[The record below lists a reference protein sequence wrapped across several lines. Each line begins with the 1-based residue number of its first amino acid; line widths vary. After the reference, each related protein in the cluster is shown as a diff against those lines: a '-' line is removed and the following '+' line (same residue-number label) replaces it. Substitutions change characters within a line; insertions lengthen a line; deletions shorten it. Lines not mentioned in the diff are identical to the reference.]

1 MNRYVLY
8 FVLFAIAVTIV
19 AALLSTDNEEPEVES
34 VQESTPALGEDF
46 ANNIAESGRELRIT
60 YEHTKPGEYSE
71 IFVAFTAAQP
81 GEDVQ
86 VTLLGPDTEPNVR
99 TVTADENGNV
109 YEVFTIYQFG
119 QYNFEV
125 IPAVSG
131 SRFSSSIIVE

>member
-1 MNRYVLY
+1 MNKNILF
-8 FVLFAIAVTIV
+8 FVLFVIAIAVV
-19 AALLSTDNEEPEVES
+19 ATLLFTNNTETEVES
-34 VQESTPALGEDF
+34 VQENEPALGEDF

-81 GEDVQ
+81 GEDVK
-86 VTLLGPDTEPNVR
+86 VTMGGPDGGSNVR
-99 TVTADENGNV
+99 TVTADENGSV

-131 SRFSSSIIVE
+131 TRFSSSIIVE